1 MTRCV
6 VSSSL
11 LLNRDRGCVVILR
24 WEAHF
29 HGDINFR
36 RSLYGYTMNFGNINS
51 NIWLGLFALSALCHP
66 KWKSCGETFNFGCVG
81 ILETTTDNGKFQSY
95 FYLTVGRRSND
106 FLMNMTTTIVDIV
119 QKRCSFVTPFQT
131 PRLKIYDSNDA

>member
-1 MTRCV
+1 M
-6 VSSSL
+6 
-11 LLNRDRGCVVILR
+11 LR
-24 WEAHF
+24 WEAQF
-29 HGDINFR
+29 QSEINFR
-36 RSLYGYTMNFGNINS
+36 RSFYDYEMGFGNINS
-51 NIWLGLFALSALCHP
+51 NFWLGLFALSALCHP

-119 QKRCSFVTPFQT
+119 QKRCSFVAHFQT
-131 PRLKIYDSNDA
+131 QRSKIYDSNGA